1 MAHFTW
7 TNAAG
12 GDWSN
17 PANWNPS
24 IFGPPGLND
33 TANFNDLAN
42 AYTVT
47 VTGIVGI
54 NVLSPSIS
62 IDATSASNDVA
73 FSISGRLTGNFIY
86 FTDAAGP
93 ATSVTIEAGG
103 SLIAPDLLYSVNRFE
118 TVTISGTGAGGY
130 LELGDL
136 TVGGFVS
143 GTNSLMILDF
153 DNAGPTTLNT
163 GVIQIDNVDLS
174 SPVIAPQTITSV
186 AWGNEIVI
194 EGANFTGD
202 TVTFNPLN
210 NDLTVMNGGTAVFT
224 MDNVSLQSGASNNFT
239 IVNADTILALCYVH
253 GTMILTSAGEQ
264 PIETL
269 EPGQLVITLV
279 DGEAVPRPVK
289 WVGHRRIDLTR
300 HPHADAIAPIR
311 VERDAFADNVP
322 HRDLLLSPDHAV
334 FTNGVLIC
342 VRQLVNCSTIR
353 RERGWTSVDYYH
365 VELDRHAILIAEG
378 LTAESYLDTGNRAF
392 FENSGM
398 PLVLH
403 PNLPND
409 TNQPKREAGSCAP
422 FVTHEMNVRPVW
434 RGLADRAAA
443 IGRAAPD
450 RVTTTDADPRLQ
462 IRGGQTIAP
471 IHRDGDSVI
480 FALSGGALPGGALP
494 GGACDLRLVS
504 RAQRPA
510 EARPWLNDP
519 RRLGMRVSRIV
530 LRGADETREV
540 AMDDPGFA
548 RGWWEIEHDGPVMS
562 RWTDGEAILP
572 LPPVRGSIL
581 LEIHLAGAMTY
592 TADAV
597 PVEGTERR
605 AA

>member
-17 PANWNPS
+17 AANWSPS
-24 IFGPPGLND
+24 IFAPPGLND

-47 VTGIVGI
+47 VTGTVGI
-54 NVLSPSIS
+54 SVLSPSIS
-62 IDATSASNDVA
+62 IDAVSASNDVA

-86 FTDAAGP
+86 NTNMGGP
-93 ATSVTIEAGG
+93 ATSLTIEAGG
-103 SLIAPDLLYSVNRFE
+103 SLIVPELLYSIDIFE
-118 TVTISGTGAGGY
+118 TVTVSGTGAGGY
-130 LELGDL
+130 LELGNL

-153 DNAGPTTLNT
+153 ANAGPATLNT
-163 GVIQIDNVDLS
+163 GVIQIDNIDLS

-186 AWGNEIVI
+186 AWGDEIVI
-194 EGANFTGD
+194 KGANFTGD

-210 NDLTVMNGGTAVFT
+210 NDLMVMNGGTAVFT

-239 IVNADTILALCYVH
+239 IVNADTILALCYVL
-253 GTMILTSAGEQ
+253 GTMILTPAGEQ
-264 PIETL
+264 PIEKL
-269 EPGQLVITLV
+269 ELGQPVITLI

-342 VRQLVNCSTIR
+342 VRQLVNGSTIR

-365 VELDRHAILIAEG
+365 VELDRHAILLAEG
-378 LTAESYLDTGNRAF
+378 LTAESYLNTGNSAF
-392 FENSGM
+392 FENSGTPM
-398 PLVLH
+398 VLH

-409 TNQPKREAGSCAP
+409 TKHPTRETDSCAP
-422 FVTHEMNVRPVW
+422 FVSDGARARPVW
-434 RGLADRAAA
+434 HGLAERADV
-443 IGRAAPD
+443 IGRAAPV
-450 RVTTTDADPRLQ
+450 RVTTMDASPRLQ
-462 IRGGQTIAP
+462 CSDGRTIEP
-471 IHRDGDSVI
+471 IHRDGDRVI
-480 FALSGGALPGGALP
+480 FALPGVASEV
-494 GGACDLRLVS
+494 RLIS
-504 RAQRPA
+504 RAQAPT
-510 EARPWLNDP
+510 EARPWLGDP
-519 RRLGMRVSRIV
+519 RRLGVCVKRIV
-530 LRGADETREV
+530 LRGADQARDV
-540 AMDDPGFA
+540 PMDHPDFA
-548 RGWWEIEHDGPVMS
+548 HGWWTVEHDGPIMS
-562 RWTDGEAILP
+562 RWTDGEAVLL
-572 LPPVRGSIL
+572 LPPMRGPAM
-581 LEIHLAGAMTY
+581 LEIHLAGAMIY
-592 TADAV
+592 LEDAE
-597 PVEGTERR
+597 PVGGTEWR